1 MLYGKSKTT
10 TKNKEDTM
18 QEILIK
24 KEFQELIHPLSKEE
38 KDTLE
43 KDILDKGCLDSLKT
57 WGGYLID
64 GHHRYAICQKHSVDF
79 KAEALEF
86 EDEEAVKL
94 WMIDNQMGRR
104 NITDAAKISYALLRS
119 DIEKDRARKRQACG
133 QGGVLLSANLREA
146 NDEKGKVSEIIAKE
160 IGIGARTIEK
170 FKTIQ
175 EKAPEK
181 VVKAL
186 CEGASLD
193 GKKLSIDK
201 VYRDV
206 QQQERREQLKVMDF
220 PQGKYRIIYADPP
233 WQYNDELIENYGGAE
248 KHYATMTIDE
258 LCALPIKDLA
268 DENAVLFLWVTSPL
282 LEASFRVISAWGF
295 TYKTNFIWDKVK
307 HNMGHYNS
315 MRHEMLLVCTKGSC
329 TPDELKLFDSVQS
342 IERSDRHSEKPEE
355 FRKIIDKLYK
365 YGNKI
370 ELFARKETEGWEV
383 YGNELS

>member
-1 MLYGKSKTT
+1 MLDGKSKTT

-38 KDTLE
+38 KDILE

-64 GHHRYAICQKHSVDF
+64 GHHRHAICQKHSVDF

-86 EDEEAVKL
+86 EDEGAVKL

-119 DIEKDRARKRQACG
+119 NIEKERAQKRMLSGKKEEADP
-133 QGGVLLSANLREA
+133 SANLREGSI
-146 NDEKGKVSEIIAKE
+146 GKVSEIIAKE

-186 CEGASLD
+186 CEGILIE

-206 QQQERREQLKVMDF
+206 QQRERREQLQEMEF
-220 PQGKYRIIYADPP
+220 PKGKHRIIYADPP
-233 WQYNDELIENYGGAE
+233 WDYGSSPTA
-248 KHYATMTIDE
+248 KNTAT
-258 LCALPIKDLA
+258 PDLKYPVMSLEDICKMPVKEIA
-268 DENAVLFLWVTSPL
+268 DENAVLFLWATSYHIFQSQSV
-282 LEASFRVISAWGF
+282 LEAWGF
-295 TYKTNFIWDKVK
+295 TYKSMFIWDKVK
-307 HNMGHYNS
+307 HNMGCYNS
-315 MRHEMLLVCTKGSC
+315 VRHEILLIATRGSC
-329 TPDELKLFDSVQS
+329 TPDNLELFDSVQS
-342 IERSDRHSEKPEE
+342 IERKQHSEKPEE
-355 FRKIIDKLYK
+355 FRQIIDKLYK

-370 ELFARKETEGWEV
+370 ELFARKQTEGWEV